1 MKIVNISHG
10 TIFSHVA
17 DIIYDM
23 ALIDNEPNHSWLFLI
38 EDLKTPEA
46 FVRAVTTDGKAFTYL
61 CTIDFD
67 ALEAHYETTG
77 EDMIIVVNRYNHRDE
92 RASKPWATVLFS
104 QLEW

>member
-10 TIFSHVA
+10 AIFSHVA
-17 DIIYDM
+17 DIIYDI
-23 ALIDNEPNHSWLFLI
+23 ALIDNEPNHGWLFLI

-77 EDMIIVVNRYNHRDE
+77 EDMIIVVNRYN
-92 RASKPWATVLFS
+92 KPWATVLFS